1 MRRRAQ
7 IVFQNPDSSLN
18 PRRTVGEIIARP
30 LRRFAVVPP
39 PRIPARVAALLE
51 LVRLPDHY
59 AARYPHQLSGGEKQ
73 RVGIARALAPGPDLI
88 VCDEPVSALDV
99 SVQAA
104 IVNLLADLRD
114 RLGLTVLLISHDI
127 GVVAHLA
134 DRIAVMYRGGIVQ
147 TGTAGDVM
155 GGPWHPY
162 TAALLSAVPSLD
174 GPARPR
180 VRLGP
185 EGPARDGPGCRF
197 AARCPRRIGALCDT
211 TAPPLRTLSATN
223 TAACHLDAADLA
235 QPAAVIPLVI

>member
-1 MRRRAQ
+1 M
-7 IVFQNPDSSLN
+7 
-18 PRRTVGEIIARP
+18 
-30 LRRFAVVPP
+30 
-39 PRIPARVAALLE
+39 
-51 LVRLPDHY
+51 
-59 AARYPHQLSGGEKQ
+59 
-73 RVGIARALAPGPDLI
+73 

-114 RLGLTVLLISHDI
+114 RLGLAVLLISHDI
-127 GVVAHLA
+127 AVVAHLA

-147 TGTAGDVM
+147 TGTTDDVM

-162 TAALLSAVPSLD
+162 TAALLSAVPTLD

-197 AARCPRRIGALCDT
+197 AARCPRRIAVLCEA
-211 TAPPLRTLSATN
+211 TAPPQRRLSATS
-223 TAACHLDAADLA
+223 TVACHLD
-235 QPAAVIPLVI
+235 PAGLPAVANLVI